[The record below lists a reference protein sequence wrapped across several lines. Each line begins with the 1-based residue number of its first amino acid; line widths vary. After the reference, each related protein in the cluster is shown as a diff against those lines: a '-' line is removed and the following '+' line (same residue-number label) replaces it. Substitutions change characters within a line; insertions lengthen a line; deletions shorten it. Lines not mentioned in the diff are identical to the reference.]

1 MTIKGIINKRSM
13 IQSTN
18 HNKGYTLIELMV
30 VVGIIA
36 LLLALS
42 LNGLYNLIQ
51 WNKLNTAAALLS
63 SGLKNSQSRAFYE
76 GVYYKLQF
84 WPTLD
89 RYRIYK
95 QTELI
100 DDIIL
105 KDIDLFNTNF
115 TDNNLYFYP
124 NGVPSMGGT
133 VTLKNKRGKILYV
146 IMTPVT
152 ARVRVS
158 PEPPENW

>member
-1 MTIKGIINKRSM
+1 MKRS
-13 IQSTN
+13 TN
-18 HNKGYTLIELMV
+18 RNKGFTLIELMV

-36 LLLALS
+36 LLLGLS
-42 LNGLYNLIQ
+42 LNGLDYLVQ
-51 WNKLNTAAALLS
+51 WNKLNIAAAFLS
-63 SGLKNSQSRAFYE
+63 SELKNTQSRAFY
-76 GVYYKLQF
+76 GGAYYKLQF
-84 WPTLD
+84 WPSLD

-105 KDIDLFNTNF
+105 KDINLFNTNF

-152 ARVRVS
+152 ARVRIS
-158 PEPPENW
+158 TTPPDNW

>member
-1 MTIKGIINKRSM
+1 
-13 IQSTN
+13 
-18 HNKGYTLIELMV
+18 MV
-30 VVGIIA
+30 VVGIIS
-36 LLLALS
+36 LLLGLGI
-42 LNGLYNLIQ
+42 NGLDYLIQ
-51 WNKLNTAAALLS
+51 WNKLNTTAALLS
-63 SGLKNSQSRAFYE
+63 SELKNAQSRAFYE

-89 RYRIYK
+89 RYRVYK

-115 TDNNLYFYP
+115 TDGNLYLYP

-133 VTLKNKRGKILYV
+133 ITLKNKRGKELYV

-152 ARVRVS
+152 ARVRIS
-158 PEPPENW
+158 PSPPENW

>member
-1 MTIKGIINKRSM
+1 MKR
-13 IQSTN
+13 STN
-18 HNKGYTLIELMV
+18 HTKGYTLIELMV

-36 LLLALS
+36 LLLGLS
-42 LNGLYNLIQ
+42 LNGLDYLIQ
-51 WNKLNTAAALLS
+51 WNKLNIAAALLS
-63 SGLKNSQSRAFYE
+63 SELKNTQSRAFYE

-84 WPTLD
+84 LPSLD
-89 RYRIYK
+89 KYRIYK

-115 TDNNLYFYP
+115 TNNNLYFYP
-124 NGVPSMGGT
+124 NGIPGMGGT
-133 VTLKNKRGKILYV
+133 VTLKNKRGKVLYV

-158 PEPPENW
+158 PNPPENW

>member
-1 MTIKGIINKRSM
+1 MKRS
-13 IQSTN
+13 TN
-18 HNKGYTLIELMV
+18 RNKGYTLIELMV
-30 VVGIIA
+30 VVGVIS
-36 LLLALS
+36 LLLGLGI
-42 LNGLYNLIQ
+42 NGLDYLIQ
-51 WNKLNTAAALLS
+51 WNKLNIETALLS
-63 SGLKNSQSRAFYE
+63 SEIKNIQSRAFYE
-76 GVYYKLQF
+76 GAYYKLQF

-95 QTELI
+95 QSELV

-105 KDIDLFNTNF
+105 EDIDLFNTNF
-115 TDNNLYFYP
+115 TGNNLYFYP

-133 VTLKNKRGKILYV
+133 VTLKNKRGKVLYI

>member
-1 MTIKGIINKRSM
+1 MKC
-13 IQSTN
+13 STN
-18 HNKGYTLIELMV
+18 RNKGFTLIELMV
-30 VVGIIA
+30 VIGIIA
-36 LLLALS
+36 LLLGLGI
-42 LNGLYNLIQ
+42 NGLDYLIQ
-51 WNKLNTAAALLS
+51 LNKLNTAAALLGS
-63 SGLKNSQSRAFYE
+63 ELKNIQSRAFYE

-89 RYRIYK
+89 RYRVYR

-100 DDIIL
+100 NDIIL

-133 VTLKNKRGKILYV
+133 VTLKNKRGKVLYV

>member
-1 MTIKGIINKRSM
+1 MKRS
-13 IQSTN
+13 TN
-18 HNKGYTLIELMV
+18 RTKGYTLIELMV
-30 VVGIIA
+30 VVVIIS
-36 LLLALS
+36 LLLGLS
-42 LNGLYNLIQ
+42 LNGLYSLIQ
-51 WNKLNTAAALLS
+51 WSKLNRAAALLS
-63 SGLKNSQSRAFYE
+63 LELKNTQSRAFYE

-89 RYRIYK
+89 RYRIYR
-95 QTELI
+95 QTVLI
-100 DDIIL
+100 QDIIL
-105 KDIDLFNTNF
+105 EDIDLFNTNF

-152 ARVRVS
+152 ARVRIS
-158 PEPPENW
+158 PDPPENW

>member
-1 MTIKGIINKRSM
+1 M
-13 IQSTN
+13 IHSTN
-18 HNKGYTLIELMV
+18 RKKGYNLIELMV
-30 VVGIIA
+30 VVTIIS
-36 LLLALS
+36 LLLGLS
-42 LNGLYNLIQ
+42 INGLDYLIQ
-51 WNKLNTAAALLS
+51 LNKLNVTAGLLS
-63 SGLKNSQSRAFYE
+63 SELKNTQSRAFYE
-76 GVYYKLQF
+76 GVYFKLQF
-84 WPTLD
+84 MPSLD
-89 RYRIYK
+89 KYRIYK

-105 KDIDLFNTNF
+105 KDIDLFNSNF
-115 TDNNLYFYP
+115 TDDKVYFYP

-158 PEPPENW
+158 PSPPENW

>member
-1 MTIKGIINKRSM
+1 MKL
-13 IQSTN
+13 STN
-18 HNKGYTLIELMV
+18 RTKGYTLIELMV
-30 VVGIIA
+30 VVVIVS
-36 LLLALS
+36 LLLGLGI
-42 LNGLYNLIQ
+42 NGLDYLIQ

-63 SGLKNSQSRAFYE
+63 SELKNTQSRAFYE

-84 WPTLD
+84 WSTLD

-95 QTELI
+95 QTELV

-105 KDIDLFNTNF
+105 KDISLFNTNF

-133 VTLKNKRGKILYV
+133 VTLKNRRGKVLYV

-158 PEPPENW
+158 PDPPENW

>member
-1 MTIKGIINKRSM
+1 MKRR
-13 IQSTN
+13 TN
-18 HNKGYTLIELMV
+18 HNKVYTLIELMV
-30 VVGIIA
+30 VVFIIS
-36 LLLALS
+36 LLLGLY

-51 WNKLNTAAALLS
+51 WSKLNRAAVILS
-63 SGLKNSQSRAFYE
+63 SELKNTQSRAFYE
-76 GVYYKLQF
+76 GVYYKIDF
-84 WPTLD
+84 WEPLD

-95 QTELI
+95 QTEVYK
-100 DDIIL
+100 DIQL
-105 KDIDLFNTNF
+105 EDIDLFNTNF
-115 TDNNLYFYP
+115 TDDNLYFYP
-124 NGVPSMGGT
+124 SGVPSMGGT

>member
-1 MTIKGIINKRSM
+1 M
-13 IQSTN
+13 IHSTN
-18 HNKGYTLIELMV
+18 RTKGYTLIELMV
-30 VVGIIA
+30 VVVIISLFLGLSINGIS
-36 LLLALS
+36 S
-42 LNGLYNLIQ
+42 LMH
-51 WNKLNTAAALLS
+51 WSKLNTAAALLS
-63 SGLKNSQSRAFYE
+63 SELKNTQSRAFYE

-124 NGVPSMGGT
+124 SGVPGMGGT
-133 VTLKNKRGKILYV
+133 VTLKNRRGKVLYV

>member
-1 MTIKGIINKRSM
+1 MVH
-13 IQSTN
+13 STN
-18 HNKGYTLIELMV
+18 RDKGFTLIELMA

-36 LLLALS
+36 LLLGLS
-42 LNGLYNLIQ
+42 LNGLNSLIQ
-51 WNKLNTAAALLS
+51 WNKLNVAAAILS
-63 SGLKNSQSRAFYE
+63 SELKSAQAMAFYQ
-76 GVYYKLQF
+76 GIYYKLQF

-89 RYRIYK
+89 RYRIYR

-100 DDIIL
+100 QDIIL
-105 KDIDLFNTNF
+105 ADIDLFNTNF
-115 TDNNLYFYP
+115 TDNRVSFRP

-133 VTLKNKRGKILYV
+133 VTLKNKIGKVLYV

>member
-1 MTIKGIINKRSM
+1 M
-13 IQSTN
+13 IYSTN
-18 HNKGYTLIELMV
+18 RNKGYTLIELMV
-30 VVGIIA
+30 VVGIII
-36 LLLALS
+36 LLLGLS
-42 LNGLYNLIQ
+42 LNGLDYLIQ
-51 WNKLNTAAALLS
+51 WNKLNIAATLLS
-63 SGLKNSQSRAFYE
+63 SELKNTQSRAFYE

-133 VTLKNKRGKILYV
+133 VTLKNKRGKVLYV

-158 PEPPENW
+158 PSPPENW

>member
-1 MTIKGIINKRSM
+1 M
-13 IQSTN
+13 IHSN
-18 HNKGYTLIELMV
+18 NRNKGYTLIELMV
-30 VVGIIA
+30 VVGIIS
-36 LLLALS
+36 LLLGIGI
-42 LNGLYNLIQ
+42 NGLDYLIQ
-51 WNKLNTAAALLS
+51 LTKLNTAAGLLS
-63 SGLKNSQSRAFYE
+63 SELKNIQSRAFYE

-84 WPTLD
+84 MPSLD
-89 RYRIYK
+89 KYRIYK

-100 DDIIL
+100 DDTIF
-105 KDIDLFNTNF
+105 KDIDLFNSNF
-115 TDNNLYFYP
+115 TDNKVYFYP

-158 PEPPENW
+158 RDPPENW

>member
-1 MTIKGIINKRSM
+1 M
-13 IQSTN
+13 IHSTN

-30 VVGIIA
+30 VVGIIS
-36 LLLALS
+36 LLLGLGI
-42 LNGLYNLIQ
+42 NGLDYLIQ
-51 WNKLNTAAALLS
+51 LNKLNIAAALLS
-63 SGLKNSQSRAFYE
+63 SELKNTQSRAFYE

-84 WPTLD
+84 WPSLD
-89 RYRIYK
+89 RYRVYK

-133 VTLKNKRGKILYV
+133 VTLKNKRGKVLYV

>member
-1 MTIKGIINKRSM
+1 M

-18 HNKGYTLIELMV
+18 RNKGYTLIELMV
-30 VVGIIA
+30 VVGIIS
-36 LLLALS
+36 LLLGIGINRLD
-42 LNGLYNLIQ
+42 YLIQ
-51 WNKLNTAAALLS
+51 WNKLNRAAALLS
-63 SGLKNSQSRAFYE
+63 SELKNTQSRAFYE

-89 RYRIYK
+89 RYRVYK

-100 DDIIL
+100 DDTIL

-115 TDNNLYFYP
+115 TDSNLYLYP

-133 VTLKNKRGKILYV
+133 VTLKNKRGKVLYV

>member
-1 MTIKGIINKRSM
+1 MKRS
-13 IQSTN
+13 TN
-18 HNKGYTLIELMV
+18 RTKGFTLIELMV
-30 VVGIIA
+30 VVGIIS
-36 LLLALS
+36 LLLGLS

-51 WNKLNTAAALLS
+51 WSKLNRAAAILS
-63 SGLKNSQSRAFYE
+63 AELKNTQSRAFYE
-76 GVYYKLQF
+76 GVWYKIDF
-84 WPTLD
+84 WESLD

-95 QTELI
+95 QTEVYKDVQLE
-100 DDIIL
+100 
-105 KDIDLFNTNF
+105 DIDLFNSNF
-115 TDNNLYFYP
+115 TDDKVYFYP

-158 PEPPENW
+158 PNPPENW

>member
-1 MTIKGIINKRSM
+1 MKC
-13 IQSTN
+13 STN
-18 HNKGYTLIELMV
+18 RNKGYTLIELMV
-30 VVGIIA
+30 VVGIIS
-36 LLLALS
+36 LLLGLS
-42 LNGLYNLIQ
+42 LNGLYNLMQ
-51 WNKLNTAAALLS
+51 WSKLNRAAAILS
-63 SGLKNSQSRAFYE
+63 SELKNTQSRAFYE

-100 DDIIL
+100 NDIIL
-105 KDIDLFNTNF
+105 EDIDLFNTNF
-115 TDNNLYFYP
+115 TANNLYFYP

-133 VTLKNKRGKILYV
+133 VTLKNKSGKILYV

-158 PEPPENW
+158 PDPPENW

>member
-1 MTIKGIINKRSM
+1 M
-13 IQSTN
+13 IHSTN
-18 HNKGYTLIELMV
+18 RNKGYTLIELMV
-30 VVGIIA
+30 VVSIIS
-36 LLLALS
+36 LLLGLGI
-42 LNGLYNLIQ
+42 NGLNYLIQ
-51 WNKLNTAAALLS
+51 WNKLNTTAAFLCS
-63 SGLKNSQSRAFYE
+63 ELKNTQSRAFYE
-76 GVYYKLQF
+76 GVYYKIEF

-95 QTELI
+95 QTELF

-115 TDNNLYFYP
+115 TDDNLYFYP

-133 VTLKNKRGKILYV
+133 ITLKNKRGKIFYV

-152 ARVRVS
+152 ARVRIS
-158 PEPPENW
+158 TNPPENW

>member
-1 MTIKGIINKRSM
+1 MVHNN
-13 IQSTN
+13 N
-18 HNKGYTLIELMV
+18 HSKGYTLIELMV

-36 LLLALS
+36 LLFGLS
-42 LNGLYNLIQ
+42 LNGLDNLIQ
-51 WNKLNTAAALLS
+51 YNKLVTAAAILS
-63 SGLKNSQSRAFYE
+63 SELKLTQSRAFYE
-76 GVYYKLQF
+76 GGYYKLQF
-84 WPTLD
+84 WPSLD
-89 RYRIYK
+89 RYRIYR
-95 QTELI
+95 QSELI
-100 DDIIL
+100 RDIIL

-124 NGVPSMGGT
+124 SGVPGQGGT
-133 VTLKNKRGKILYV
+133 VTLKNKRGKVLYV

>member
-1 MTIKGIINKRSM
+1 MKRS
-13 IQSTN
+13 TN
-18 HNKGYTLIELMV
+18 RNKGYTLIELMV

-36 LLLALS
+36 LLLGLGV
-42 LNGLYNLIQ
+42 NGLDYLIQ
-51 WNKLNTAAALLS
+51 WNKLNIAAALLS
-63 SGLKNSQSRAFYE
+63 SELKNTQSRAFYE

-84 WPTLD
+84 LPSLD
-89 RYRIYK
+89 KYRIYK

-105 KDIDLFNTNF
+105 KDIDLFNSNF
-115 TDNNLYFYP
+115 IDNNLYFYP

-133 VTLKNKRGKILYV
+133 VTLKNKRGKVLYV

>member
-1 MTIKGIINKRSM
+1 M

-18 HNKGYTLIELMV
+18 RNKGYTLIELMV
-30 VVGIIA
+30 IVGIIS
-36 LLLALS
+36 LLLGIGINRLD
-42 LNGLYNLIQ
+42 YLIQ
-51 WNKLNTAAALLS
+51 WNKLNRAAALLS
-63 SGLKNSQSRAFYE
+63 SELKNTQSMAFYE

-89 RYRIYK
+89 RYRVYK

-100 DDIIL
+100 DDTIL

-115 TDNNLYFYP
+115 TDSNLYLYP

-133 VTLKNKRGKILYV
+133 VTLKNKRGKVLYV